1 MNIIAKQIH
10 DLQTYGWEILKVKF
24 GNRFSFPFVAFK
36 LRWVTYLAKRNKQKI
51 ILIIN
56 GAQGTVSEVHRV
68 FHLTDKLKVLNIAYV
83 VVSSNIL
90 SLLNIDLMDKFDLLF
105 IHRSAIE
112 LGLREIVNRYKKMQ
126 KPIIYDVDDLVF
138 DVEKVKN
145 SQFKPIKV
153 FSYED
158 FLIKVDES
166 LQLMKIADI
175 VLVPTDFLKKY
186 ITKKFNLKTA
196 VLRNHLDQRSLV
208 IAGEIK
214 AQRKIDDVVTIGYF
228 PGTATHQK
236 DFLSIEK
243 VLMELLEKNEN
254 LRLKIVGPLQIENVP
269 ERIKDQIKKQ
279 KRVPYKK
286 LMYTYAD
293 VDINVAPLEI
303 NNDFCEGKSELKYFF
318 AGSVGIP
325 TIASATD
332 AFKHAIINGKNG
344 FLCQDDKDWQKYLR
358 LLVENGQLRREMGEA
373 AFEQV
378 WQEYTPENQAQALKK
393 ILSGFGF

>member
-1 MNIIAKQIH
+1 MNIITKQID
-10 DLQTYGWEILKVKF
+10 DLKKYGFNILGIKIK
-24 GNRFSFPFVAFK
+24 NRLSIPFVSFK
-36 LRWVTYLAKRNKQKI
+36 LNLNLYLAAKKRQKF
-51 ILIIN
+51 ILIVN

-68 FHLTDKLKVLNIAYV
+68 FHLTDKLKVLNIPHL
-83 VVSSNIL
+83 VVSSNIIA
-90 SLLNIDLMDKFDLLF
+90 LLNFKKLGRADLLL
-105 IHRSAIE
+105 IHRSEIE
-112 LGLREIVNRYKKMQ
+112 PGLMELIDYYQKQK
-126 KPIIYDVDDLVF
+126 KPIVYDVDDLVF
-138 DVEKVKN
+138 DVERLAEMVFAP
-145 SQFKPIKV
+145 SRD

-158 FLIKVDES
+158 LISKTNEKKEV
-166 LQLMKIADI
+166 MKKSNLII
-175 VLVPTDFLKKY
+175 VPTDFLQKY
-186 ITKKFNLKTA
+186 ITEKFKMKVA

-214 AQRKIDDVVTIGYF
+214 AKRKIDDVVTIGYF

-243 VLMELLEKNEN
+243 VLMELLEKNKN
-254 LRLKIVGPLQIENVP
+254 LHLKIVGPLQIENVP
-269 ERIKDQIKKQ
+269 EKIKAQISKQ

-293 VDINVAPLEI
+293 VDINLAPLEM

-318 AGSVGIP
+318 AASVGIP

-332 AFKHAIINGKNG
+332 AFKHAIVNGKNG
-344 FLCQDDKDWQKYLR
+344 FLCKNDQDWEKYLH
-358 LLVENGQLRREMGEA
+358 LLVEDEKLRREMGKA

-378 WQEYTPENQAQALKK
+378 WQEYTPENQAEELKK